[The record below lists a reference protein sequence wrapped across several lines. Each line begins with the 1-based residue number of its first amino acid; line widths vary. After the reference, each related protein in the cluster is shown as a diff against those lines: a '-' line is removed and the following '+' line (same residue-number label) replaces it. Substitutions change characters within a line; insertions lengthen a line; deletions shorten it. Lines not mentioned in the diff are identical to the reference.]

1 MMTMDRPADT
11 SAAHASKPMTVPEVA
26 ELFGVTT
33 QTIYRMV
40 KRGDLQTINRTPHVR
55 KQAHLLFDR
64 AYVERLAR
72 GEPPE
77 PAEG

>member
-1 MMTMDRPADT
+1 MMTMDRPADV
-11 SAAHASKPMTVPEVA
+11 SADVLDIHQVA
-26 ELFGVTT
+26 ALLGVTE

-40 KRGDLQTINRTPHVR
+40 KRGDLQTLPRKPLVR
-55 KQAHLLFDR
+55 RQARLLFDR

-77 PAEG
+77 PPAEG